1 MATSA
6 EKAAQ
11 RNVIEYC
18 VQLKMTRT
26 QTIKQLQIKERY
38 IMCLVRSYSS
48 GICDLPRDAPVRE
61 TVSLV
66 DILRKL
72 ASLRL

>member
-18 VQLKMTRT
+18 VQLKMTPT
-26 QTIKQLQIKERY
+26 QTFKQLQTTDKYKNMSRA
-38 IMCLVRSYSS
+38 LVFKWHKP
-48 GICDLPRDAPVRE
+48 LPRNGPVR
-61 TVSLV
+61 VKAGWV
-66 DILRKL
+66 DLMKQKAR
-72 ASLRL
+72 S